1 MTEEN
6 TQAIFDILMERA
18 EEKPDSIDA
27 ATSLES
33 MGIDS
38 LALVEI
44 IFDLEEKFDI
54 TIPDPSEI
62 EGLDSDF
69 KTAGDVITAVGTL
82 IEQQA

>member
-1 MTEEN
+1 MADEN
-6 TQAIFDILMERA
+6 TQAIFDILMDHA
-18 EEKPDSIDA
+18 EEKPASIDS

-44 IFDLEEKFDI
+44 IFDLEERFDI

-62 EGLDSDF
+62 AGLDSDF
-69 KTAGDVITAVGTL
+69 KTAGDVITAVSQL
-82 IEQQA
+82 IEKQA